1 MDVID
6 EIIMIDMIV
15 IDMTVMIVKGQG
27 LKIEIVKDVLMINQ
41 IQMQKQKN

>member
-15 IDMTVMIVKGQG
+15 IDMTVMIVKGQE
-27 LKIEIVKDVLMINQ
+27 LKIEIVKNVLMINQ
-41 IQMQKQKN
+41 IQMQKLKN

>member
-27 LKIEIVKDVLMINQ
+27 LKIEIVKNVLMINQ